1 MYRDHIKGKV
11 VGFCSSIILAS
22 LIMISLCGFQDI
34 EQKKLACK
42 FQARI
47 IDIEKPPMN
56 ERMLVVRE
64 TPVTKASKDIY
75 VFITDDTSI
84 GFQKKTMKFDDLT
97 IGMRIEIQGTK
108 IIEKEND
115 HEIVD
120 VYAQRIRPIVE

>member
-11 VGFCSSIILAS
+11 VGFCSSIILSS

-34 EQKKLACK
+34 EQEKVECK

-47 IDIEKPPMN
+47 IDIEKPPAN
-56 ERMLVVRE
+56 KKMLVVRE

-75 VFITDDTSI
+75 VFITDDTFI
-84 GFQKKTMKFDDLT
+84 GFQNKTVKFDDLT
-97 IGMRIEIQGTK
+97 RGMCIEIQGTK
-108 IIEKEND
+108 IIEKED
-115 HEIVD
+115 GREIVD

>member
-1 MYRDHIKGKV
+1 MYLDHKKGNV
-11 VGFCSSIILAS
+11 VGICSFIILS
-22 LIMISLCGFQDI
+22 FLIMMSLCGFQDI
-34 EQKKLACK
+34 EHEKTACK

-47 IDIEKPPMN
+47 IDIGKPPMN

-64 TPVTKASKDIY
+64 TPMTKASEDIY
-75 VFITDDTSI
+75 VFITDDTFI
-84 GFQKKTMKFDDLT
+84 GLKNNSMKFDDLT

-108 IIEKEND
+108 VIEKEDD